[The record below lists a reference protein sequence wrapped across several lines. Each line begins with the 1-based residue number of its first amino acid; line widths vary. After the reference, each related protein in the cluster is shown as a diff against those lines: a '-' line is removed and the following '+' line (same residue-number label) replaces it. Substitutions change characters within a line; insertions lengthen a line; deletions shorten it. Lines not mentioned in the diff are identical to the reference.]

1 MAYRVFID
9 KTAEKDIDRL
19 PKNTRKL
26 VLEEIK
32 ELAKDPRKPRAEP
45 LEGKLKPYWK
55 TRVGD
60 YRIAYEIRDDQVRRC
75 PDISLAKAK
84 LRWEPTI
91 PLRDGLVRTI
101 DYFRSHLGD
110 LLK

>member
-1 MAYRVFID
+1 MVYRVSID
-9 KTAEKDIDRL
+9 KAAEKDIDRL
-19 PKNTRKL
+19 PKNIRKM

-60 YRIAYEIRDDQVRRC
+60 YRIAYEIQDDRVIVYVVRVLNRKE
-75 PDISLAKAK
+75 IYRMLSRMQRLS
-84 LRWEPTI
+84 R
-91 PLRDGLVRTI
+91 
-101 DYFRSHLGD
+101 
-110 LLK
+110 

>member
-1 MAYRVFID
+1 MAFRVFID
-9 KTAEKDIDRL
+9 KAAERDIDRL

-60 YRIAYEIRDDQVRRC
+60 YRIA
-75 PDISLAKAK
+75 
-84 LRWEPTI
+84 
-91 PLRDGLVRTI
+91 
-101 DYFRSHLGD
+101 
-110 LLK
+110 

>member
-1 MAYRVFID
+1 MYRVSID
-9 KTAEKDIDRL
+9 RAAEKDIDRL
-19 PKNTRKL
+19 PKNVRKM

-60 YRIAYEIRDDQVRRC
+60 YRIAYEIQDDRVIVYVVRVLNRKE
-75 PDISLAKAK
+75 IY
-84 LRWEPTI
+84 RM
-91 PLRDGLVRTI
+91 
-101 DYFRSHLGD
+101 LGRMQRPSR
-110 LLK
+110 

>member
-9 KTAEKDIDRL
+9 NAAEKDIDRL

-45 LEGKLKPYWK
+45 LEGNLPNPGPHA
-55 TRVGD
+55 TPHPLTGQPQN
-60 YRIAYEIRDDQVRRC
+60 RD
-75 PDISLAKAK
+75 SHAN
-84 LRWEPTI
+84 
-91 PLRDGLVRTI
+91 RDVPQKSR
-101 DYFRSHLGD
+101 
-110 LLK
+110 

>member
-1 MAYRVFID
+1 MTAYFVFIN

-60 YRIAYEIRDDQVRRC
+60 YRIAYEIVDDKVIVYVVRVLDRKE
-75 PDISLAKAK
+75 IY
-84 LRWEPTI
+84 RI
-91 PLRDGLVRTI
+91 
-101 DYFRSHLGD
+101 LGRMQRPAR
-110 LLK
+110 

>member
-9 KTAEKDIDRL
+9 KAAEKDIDRL
-19 PKNTRKL
+19 PKNIRKS

-45 LEGKLKPYWK
+45 LEGKLKLYWK

-60 YRIAYEIRDDQVRRC
+60 YRIAYEIRDDQVIVYVVRVLDRKE
-75 PDISLAKAK
+75 IYRILG
-84 LRWEPTI
+84 RMQRPT
-91 PLRDGLVRTI
+91 R
-101 DYFRSHLGD
+101 
-110 LLK
+110 

>member
-1 MAYRVFID
+1 MVYRVSID
-9 KTAEKDIDRL
+9 KAAEKDIDRL
-19 PKNTRKL
+19 PKNIRKM

-60 YRIAYEIRDDQVRRC
+60 YRIAYEIQDDRVIVYVVRVLNRKEIYRMLSRMQR
-75 PDISLAKAK
+75 PA
-84 LRWEPTI
+84 R
-91 PLRDGLVRTI
+91 
-101 DYFRSHLGD
+101 
-110 LLK
+110 

>member
-1 MAYRVFID
+1 VVYRVSID
-9 KTAEKDIDRL
+9 KAAEKDIDRL
-19 PKNTRKL
+19 PKNIRKM

-60 YRIAYEIRDDQVRRC
+60 YRIAYEIQDDRVIVYVVRVLNRKEIYRMLSRMQR
-75 PDISLAKAK
+75 PA
-84 LRWEPTI
+84 R
-91 PLRDGLVRTI
+91 
-101 DYFRSHLGD
+101 
-110 LLK
+110 